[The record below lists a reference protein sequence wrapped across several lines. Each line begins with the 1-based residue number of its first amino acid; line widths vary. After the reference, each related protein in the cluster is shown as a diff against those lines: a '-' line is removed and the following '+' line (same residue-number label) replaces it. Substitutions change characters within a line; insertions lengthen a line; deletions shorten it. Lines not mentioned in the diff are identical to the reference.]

1 MPLSWYVQEILI
13 REQLA
18 EAQRRAAHER
28 LVLEARRHAGRS
40 DFWRRAASWLGRRAT
55 PRPVLVPQTKER

>member
-18 EAQRRAAHER
+18 EAQRRAAQDR
-28 LVLEARRHAGRS
+28 LVREARGHSGRS
-40 DFWRRAASWLGRRAT
+40 DFWSRAARWLSRRAT
-55 PRPVLVPQTKER
+55 PGPVLVPQAKER